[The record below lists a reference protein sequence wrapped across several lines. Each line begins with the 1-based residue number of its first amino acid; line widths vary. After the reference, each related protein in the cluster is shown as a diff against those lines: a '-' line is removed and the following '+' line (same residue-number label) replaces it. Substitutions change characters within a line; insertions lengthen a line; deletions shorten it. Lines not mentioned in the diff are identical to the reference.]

1 MRLTTDTESNEIDT
15 PGPDV
20 CNYGRHVCTDAGVQ
34 VQKLLVTV
42 VEASE
47 VLGVS
52 RSVIYELMNS
62 ARLPSVS
69 IGRSRRIRMG
79 DLEYFVATLANPRD

>member
-1 MRLTTDTESNEIDT
+1 MRLTTDTESNEIDA
-15 PGPDV
+15 PGPEV

-34 VQKLLVTV
+34 GQKLLVTV

-52 RSVIYELMNS
+52 RSVVYELMNS

-69 IGRSRRIRMG
+69 IGRSRRIRVK
-79 DLEYFVATLANPRD
+79 DLEDFVFALTTSRV